1 MPIFHKHIKLFIDLL
16 VTVIVWTYFTLGYAV
31 FFSPFY
37 FSAVVLSKNRE
48 ESFQRLNHTFYRI
61 FFLLVRLI
69 TPGIEIRIQDD
80 VYQIRSSVIV
90 CNHIS
95 YLDPILL
102 ISLFQ
107 KQKTIV
113 KAVFFRLPIFGWVLK
128 TAGYIPSTT
137 DQDLASLMIA
147 RLKTMGDFL
156 LSGGNFFVF
165 PEGTRS
171 RDNRIGPLNK
181 GAFKIAR
188 QCHAPV
194 KVLRIRNTN
203 ILFTP
208 GRFLFNTCVRN
219 TIEIELIGSLTP
231 DYESDTF
238 SISDL
243 TAEVQSLLEP

>member
-1 MPIFHKHIKLFIDLL
+1 MPFFLKHIKYVIDIL
-16 VTVIVWTYFTLGYAV
+16 VTFIIWTYFILGYVV
-31 FFSPFY
+31 FFSPVY
-37 FSAVVLSKNRE
+37 LSAFVFSKNRE

-69 TPGIEIRIQDD
+69 TPGLKIRIQDD
-80 VYQIRSSVIV
+80 VYRIRSSVIV

-107 KQKTIV
+107 KHKTIV
-113 KAVFFRLPIFGWVLK
+113 KAVFFKLPIFGWVLK
-128 TAGYIPSTT
+128 TSGYIPSTA
-137 DQDLASLMIA
+137 DQEFASLVIE
-147 RLKTMGDFL
+147 RLETIGDFL

-171 RDNRIGPLNK
+171 RNNRIGTLNE

-188 QCHAPV
+188 QCNAPI

-203 ILFTP
+203 VLFKP

-219 TIEIELIGSLTP
+219 SIEIELIGSLTP
-231 DYESDTF
+231 DYQSELF

-243 TAEVQSLLEP
+243 TTEVKSLFER